1 MRERQ
6 VRTSVRLRKEGHTFA
21 EIGRVLFP
29 TSRPVSREEWARV
42 FVRSVEPKLLSDTR
56 QWRLARRARLLAAY
70 EREQVGPGVYM
81 RRIKAVVEA
90 QQAGDLNVLIG
101 SLHDQAAAA
110 VAWALWLADHRE

>member
-1 MRERQ
+1 M
-6 VRTSVRLRKEGHTFA
+6 RLRKEGHTYA

-29 TSRPVSREEWARV
+29 RVTPTCREEWVRI
-42 FVRSVEPKLLSDTR
+42 FVRNADPKLLQDTR